1 MPASLPARLC
11 LWSGVI
17 CLALVVL
24 NQTTAAGPDP
34 ALERAAVLASLL
46 AVVLMLIGVLW
57 TRVVPEAAARVA
69 LEGEQGLVLAED
81 LPNELVEELGW
92 GSQMLLTASA
102 AAVVLVLWE
111 GRFLLRRGL
120 LTSAPF
126 VPGAICARAQSKGAA
141 ISLVDLNL
149 YPGREEF
156 EGVLPGLPSVVVQP
170 LGHQGL
176 VLLGG
181 WSPRCFTRS
190 DLTWLEGWGLR
201 IRAKM
206 ERASSPAG
214 SPAAA
219 GAAGSSASA
228 PDSQDC

>member
-11 LWSGVI
+11 LWLGVV

-24 NQTTAAGPDP
+24 NQTTATAPDP

-57 TRVVPEAAARVA
+57 TRVVPEAAVRVA
-69 LEGEQGLVLAED
+69 LVGEQGLELAED
-81 LPNELVEELGW
+81 LPPELAEELGW

-102 AAVVLVLWE
+102 AAVVLVQWQ
-111 GRFLLRRGL
+111 GRCLLRRGL
-120 LTSAPF
+120 LTSTAF
-126 VPGAICARAQSKGAA
+126 VPGAICARAQAKGAA
-141 ISLVDLNL
+141 ISLVNLNL

-156 EGVLPGLPSVVVQP
+156 DGLLPGLPSVVVQP
-170 LGHQGL
+170 LGDQGV

-190 DLTWLEGWGLR
+190 DLTWLEGWGRRL
-201 IRAKM
+201 RAKM
-206 ERASSPAG
+206 EQVSCLAG
-214 SPAAA
+214 APEAA

-228 PDSQDC
+228 PDSPDC